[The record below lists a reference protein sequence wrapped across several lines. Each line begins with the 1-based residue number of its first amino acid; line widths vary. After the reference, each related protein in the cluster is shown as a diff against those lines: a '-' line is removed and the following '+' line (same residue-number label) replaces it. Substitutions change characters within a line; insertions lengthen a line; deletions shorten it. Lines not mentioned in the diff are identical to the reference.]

1 MWIPTRSSLAF
12 ALALVLAASAARADD
27 DAMAP
32 YRERFKAGY
41 ERYKGGAFGE
51 ALSYWE
57 PIYRELGPEQGY
69 RLSWNIARAYDA
81 LGDATRAA
89 ERYGSFLDVAA
100 GRRARGEAV
109 EEIVAREEEEARA
122 RLAALAASRGRI
134 KVRASSPPVSAQI
147 DVGEPRL
154 GGFVAYVTPGA
165 HVVVFSPG
173 TEDAERRE
181 ISVEA
186 GQEIELVA
194 PAKAEVVKPP
204 PAPPPPRV
212 VREVERTERP
222 FGVGWVVALGA
233 VTASSVAAPIAGY
246 VNAQSAL
253 DAFRASQ
260 KNQDDFRTQSALADS
275 YNAARAAAYVTLA
288 IPFVLAAATAV
299 TTLVWLGATKRSI
312 VLVPQITGGATLHA
326 RF

>member
-1 MWIPTRSSLAF
+1 
-12 ALALVLAASAARADD
+12 
-27 DAMAP
+27 
-32 YRERFKAGY
+32 
-41 ERYKGGAFGE
+41 
-51 ALSYWE
+51 
-57 PIYRELGPEQGY
+57 
-69 RLSWNIARAYDA
+69 
-81 LGDATRAA
+81 
-89 ERYGSFLDVAA
+89 
-100 GRRARGEAV
+100 
-109 EEIVAREEEEARA
+109 
-122 RLAALAASRGRI
+122 
-134 KVRASSPPVSAQI
+134 VSAQI

-165 HVVVFSPG
+165 HVVVFAPG

-181 ISVEA
+181 ITVEA
-186 GQEIELVA
+186 GQEIELAA
-194 PAKAEVVKPP
+194 PAKAEVVTPP
-204 PAPPPPRV
+204 PPLPPRV

-233 VTASSVAAPIAGY
+233 VTAASVAAPIAGY

-260 KNQDDFRTQSALADS
+260 KNQDDTQSALADS
-275 YNAARAAAYVTLA
+275 YNASRAAAYVTLA

-299 TTLVWLGATKRSI
+299 TTLVWLGATKHTI